1 MTQPSAPWH
10 FELAAGPFGFTEGPV
25 WDGTALRFSDIPAG
39 RVMRLDPT
47 TATTDVFASD
57 THRGNGLA
65 LDDGGRLVVCES
77 GAGRVVRYD
86 LDGRRQVLA
95 ERYEGHRLNAPNDV
109 VVDSA
114 GRIWFTDPRYRDRET
129 MELDHDSVYR
139 LDPAGEAVSIARVTF
154 DTTRPNGL
162 VFSPDER
169 TLYVAESPPAPEGQR
184 QLRAY
189 PVCEDGSLGPVRVLH
204 DFGPYRGID
213 GMRVDDAGNVVACAG
228 SVDGGPGPR
237 IVVFSPDGAILVEHP
252 IAADP
257 TNCCFGGAD
266 LRTLYVTAKDGNL
279 YRAQTDRRGLVRAG
293 TGRPV

>member
-1 MTQPSAPWH
+1 MTQTPAPWQ

-25 WDGTALRFSDIPAG
+25 WDGTALRFTDIPAG
-39 RVMRLDPT
+39 RVMRFAPD

-65 LDDGGRLVVCES
+65 LDAEGRVVVCES

-95 ERYEGHRLNAPNDV
+95 ERYEGRRLNAPNDV
-109 VVDSA
+109 VVDSG
-114 GRIWFTDPRYRDRET
+114 GRVWFTDPRYRDRET

-139 LDPAGEAVSIARVTF
+139 LDLDGDTVSIARVTF

-169 TLYVAESPPAPEGQR
+169 TLYVAESPHAPAGQR

-189 PVCEDGSLGPVRVLH
+189 PVLDDGSLGPARVLY

-228 SVDGGPGPR
+228 SVDDGPGPR
-237 IVVFSPDGAILVEHP
+237 IVVFGPDGAVLAEHP
-252 IAADP
+252 VLADP
-257 TNCCFGGAD
+257 TNCCFGGPD
-266 LRTLYVTAKDGNL
+266 LQTLYVTAKDGNL
-279 YRAQTDRRGLVRAG
+279 YRARTDRRGLARPGGGRAS
-293 TGRPV
+293 